1 MNVKAQAVMAAHHGL
16 MTRSQALDCGLAS
29 AGIRHLLRTGQ
40 LIVVRRGVYADAEVW
55 NVLDEHVGR
64 PRLQTRAALL
74 TMRRGWVASHDSAA
88 HELALQIL
96 NPPDPH
102 VHITRPGTTGAW
114 TKFGVKHHLARFG
127 DHQVVEAN
135 GLRVLD
141 MARTA
146 VDIARE
152 HGTPY
157 GEIACD
163 SAMRRGVP
171 RSALEAAVAPMTFW
185 PYSRRARAAVD
196 FADHRAES
204 VLETLGR
211 LLVRSLGLGDVD
223 LQFPVRLE
231 DGRVVW
237 GDIRVGCHIFEA
249 HGKLK
254 YLPADRGGFADR
266 PVTEIV
272 WDEKK
277 RERLL
282 HRQGLGTSSILFEDY
297 WNPDRRAVLARMR
310 AEYADTVARFGP
322 VLSEPLE
329 RNAREIRDRLGPR
342 RLPGA

>member
-1 MNVKAQAVMAAHHGL
+1 MNVKAQAVMAANHGL
-16 MTRSQALDCGLAS
+16 ITRPQALDSGLAS
-29 AGIRHLLRTGQ
+29 AEIRHLLHIGV
-40 LIVVRRGVYADAEVW
+40 LILVRRGVYADAEVW
-55 NVLDEHVGR
+55 NHLDEHVGR
-64 PRLQTRAALL
+64 PRLRTRAALA

-88 HELALQIL
+88 HELDLQIL

-114 TKFGVKHHLARFG
+114 TKFEVKHHLARFS
-127 DHQVVEAN
+127 DEQVVEAN

-163 SAMRRGVP
+163 SAMRRGVT

-196 FADHRAES
+196 FADPRAES

-211 LLVRSLGLGDVD
+211 LLVRALGLEDID
-223 LQFPVRLE
+223 LQFPVTLE
-231 DGRVVW
+231 DGRIVW

-254 YLPADRGGFADR
+254 YLPTDRGGLADR

-282 HRQGLGTSSILFEDY
+282 HRQGLGTSPIVFEDY
-297 WNPDRRAVLARMR
+297 WNPDRRGVLARMR
-310 AEYADTVARFGP
+310 AEYDDTVARFGS
-322 VLSEPLE
+322 VLPEHLA
-329 RNAREIRDRLGPR
+329 RNAREIRARLAGR
-342 RLPGA
+342 RVPGA